1 MELTVTETGLIG
13 IIGMVLGF
21 ALSCCRQIEQSRCTT
36 VDCCGVKCNR
46 VPLHDETIIKMEE
59 QKINEGNKKENELAS
74 L

>member
-21 ALSCCRQIEQSRCTT
+21 ALSCCRQIEQSRCTS
-36 VDCCGVKCNR
+36 VECCGAKCDR
-46 VPLHDETIIKMEE
+46 APLSDDTILKMDAQKEE
-59 QKINEGNKKENELAS
+59 DMEAPS